1 MADQTQT
8 EQDTAKARSR
18 LAPSRVT
25 RSEEYQRRVDAA
37 NSVEQVGT
45 PQGNVNFVASSTTAS
60 SGGGGGGLGKGYMV
74 LYADGESVW
83 IDSSGFGSGVK
94 SIYFQVQNGAV
105 VKGGQGSNENRE
117 LWLGT
122 GSNQSA
128 VYIPIDYIAD
138 VLGSGSEALGGIV
151 STGGMYRETIICV
164 NGEPT
169 ITFVRV

>member
-1 MADQTQT
+1 
-8 EQDTAKARSR
+8 
-18 LAPSRVT
+18 
-25 RSEEYQRRVDAA
+25 
-37 NSVEQVGT
+37 
-45 PQGNVNFVASSTTAS
+45 
-60 SGGGGGGLGKGYMV
+60 MV